1 MNVQRITA
9 LLASMAC
16 ATFSALPAA
25 IAQEAGAAFDT
36 LSIGVRV
43 VANVNHN
50 TFHRYWDP
58 HAGVEVNVAT
68 PFYLGRIEAG
78 LHYASFSATRPE
90 QPDFRSWFPYLGWG
104 YDWPVATRLSWY
116 NGIRVGDY
124 LMSYDIPGDN
134 KTEQELG
141 VSLNSDLGFAILP
154 SWSLDVSVRYRVVFT
169 HERLRHIYIAAGLR
183 RSLRT
188 PRWLREFLD

>member
-1 MNVQRITA
+1 MTTKRAVR
-9 LLASMAC
+9 LLALSSC
-16 ATFSALPAA
+16 ATFWTAPAA
-25 IAQEAGAAFDT
+25 GAQQTSPAFDT

-43 VANVNHN
+43 VANVNRN

-58 HAGVEVNVAT
+58 GPGVELNFET

-78 LHYASFSATRPE
+78 LHYGGFSARRPE
-90 QPDFRSWFPYLGWG
+90 QPDFRSLFPYLGWG
-104 YDWPVATRLSWY
+104 YDWRVGARVSWY
-116 NGIRVGDY
+116 NGIRVGDF
-124 LMSYDIPGDN
+124 LMNYDIPGDN
-134 KTEQELG
+134 TFEQELG
-141 VSLNSDLGFAILP
+141 VALNSRLSCVIVP
-154 SWSLDVSVRYRVVFT
+154 EWSLDVSVRYRVVFT

>member
-1 MNVQRITA
+1 MRTKRAVR
-9 LLASMAC
+9 LLALSTC
-16 ATFSALPAA
+16 AAFWTAPAA
-25 IAQEAGAAFDT
+25 GAQQTSPAFDT

-43 VANVNHN
+43 VANVNRN

-58 HAGVEVNVAT
+58 HPGVV
-68 PFYLGRIEAG
+68 YLGRIEAG

-104 YDWPVATRLSWY
+104 YDWPVAPRLSWY
-116 NGIRVGDY
+116 NGIRVGDF

-141 VSLNSDLGFAILP
+141 VTLNSGFSYAILRG
-154 SWSLDVSVRYRVVFT
+154 WSLDVSVRYRVVFT

-183 RSLRT
+183 RSLKT